1 MSTGAPSTATPSVS
15 SRFNAAS
22 ILREPLLGPMVALL
36 LAIIIFSSVSDS
48 FLNPQNVSLILQQ
61 SVVVGI
67 LAVGQTLIILTSGI
81 DLVDR
86 RGRRLRKHRDGAEC
100 RRQRAFRGLGIDA
113 AGVRGVRGDQRR
125 ARHDAA
131 AATVHRHAGNVH
143 RDPGGDPPARGVRD
157 LPRGAGPA
165 HLPGHVLRIGS
176 FSTTYGVVAMLL
188 VYLVM
193 WYALSQ
199 TSWGK
204 HIYAVGGNPQASI
217 LSGIKSGRVLLSVY
231 ITTGVIAAIAAW
243 AALGRI
249 PNADP
254 NAYQNANLESIT
266 AVVIG
271 GTSLFGGRGGVGG
284 TLVGTLIVGV
294 LRNGLT
300 QAGVDNLYREHR
312 DRNSRD
318 RRGRRGSVR
327 AQEVTVTTTKSD
339 APVLEARGLVKK
351 YGSVTAI
358 NGADFA
364 LREGEVLAVIG
375 DNGAGKSS
383 LIKAL
388 AGAVVPDAGE
398 ILMNGNPVSFK
409 NTRDARA
416 AGIETVYQDLAVVPA
431 LDIAV
436 ESVPRA

>member
-1 MSTGAPSTATPSVS
+1 MSTDAPATATRSVS
-15 SRFNAAS
+15 SRFNAANL
-22 ILREPLLGPMVALL
+22 LREPLLGPLVALVI
-36 LAIIIFSSVSDS
+36 AIIIFSAVSNS

-81 DLVDR
+81 DLSIGAVAVF
-86 RGRRLRKHRDGAEC
+86 GTIVMAQTAGTGGPIMALGSTLLVCVVFGAINGGLVTALRLPP
-100 RRQRAFRGLGIDA
+100 FIVTLGTFTA
-113 AGVRGVRGDQRR
+113 MQ
-125 ARHDAA
+125 
-131 AATVHRHAGNVH
+131 
-143 RDPGGDPPARGVRD
+143 PGPLTFLGTSF
-157 LPRGAGPA
+157 
-165 HLPGHVLRIGS
+165 RIGS

-188 VYLVM
+188 VYLVT

-199 TSWGK
+199 TAWGK
-204 HIYAVGGNPQASI
+204 HVYAVGGNPQASN

-300 QAGVDNLYREHR
+300 QAGVDNLYQNIATGVLVIVAVAV
-312 DRNSRD
+312 DQFA
-318 RRGRRGSVR
+318 RRRS
-327 AQEVTVTTTKSD
+327 Q
-339 APVLEARGLVKK
+339 
-351 YGSVTAI
+351 
-358 NGADFA
+358 
-364 LREGEVLAVIG
+364 
-375 DNGAGKSS
+375 
-383 LIKAL
+383 
-388 AGAVVPDAGE
+388 
-398 ILMNGNPVSFK
+398 
-409 NTRDARA
+409 
-416 AGIETVYQDLAVVPA
+416 
-431 LDIAV
+431 
-436 ESVPRA
+436 